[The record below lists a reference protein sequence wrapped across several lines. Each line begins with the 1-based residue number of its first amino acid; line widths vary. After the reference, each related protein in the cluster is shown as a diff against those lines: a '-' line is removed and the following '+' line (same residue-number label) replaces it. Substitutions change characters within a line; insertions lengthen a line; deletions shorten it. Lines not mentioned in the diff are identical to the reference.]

1 VFKDILIDIAYGLY
15 NLTARPLEPSVVL
28 PSDPM
33 GALNAYF
40 DQVWVLTIP
49 RNTKRQEYI
58 RRELSGLRFD
68 FFTGVD
74 GAGIADDDPRIL
86 PSEAEARYGRP
97 LKKNEFACTL
107 SHLEMFKAM
116 VERGVRRAL
125 IFEDDAAFLKSRGK
139 WIPYCLSRLP
149 ADWELFYLG
158 YRDGELR
165 GFLRGWQERLGRPRD
180 EAEVVSRPVGRGIR
194 TAAGHD
200 FTHAYAITLEG
211 ARKILDGVYPTP
223 FTADGLLE
231 EKVLSR
237 KIRAYISVPKI
248 FVQLEELG
256 SSIHSG

>member
-1 VFKDILIDIAYGLY
+1 MFKDTLIDIAYGLY
-15 NLTARPLEPSVVL
+15 NLTARSLAPSSDL

-33 GALNAYF
+33 EALNAYF

-49 RNTKRQEYI
+49 RNLKRQEYI
-58 RRELSGLRFD
+58 RRELEGLRFD
-68 FFTGVD
+68 FFTGID
-74 GAGIADDDPRIL
+74 GAGIADGDPRIL
-86 PSEAEARYGRP
+86 SEEAQRLYGRP

-107 SHLEMFKAM
+107 SHLQMFQAM
-116 VERGVRRAL
+116 VDRGIGRAM
-125 IFEDDAAFLKSRGK
+125 IFEDDAAFLRSRGR

-149 ADWELFYLG
+149 EDWELFYMG

-165 GFLRGWQERLGRPRD
+165 GFLRGVQERLGRPRD
-180 EAEVVSRPVGRGIR
+180 EAEVVSRPVGRGLR

-200 FTHAYAITLEG
+200 YTHAYGITLGGAKKMLEG
-211 ARKILDGVYPTP
+211 AYPTR

-256 SSIHSG
+256 SSIHGT